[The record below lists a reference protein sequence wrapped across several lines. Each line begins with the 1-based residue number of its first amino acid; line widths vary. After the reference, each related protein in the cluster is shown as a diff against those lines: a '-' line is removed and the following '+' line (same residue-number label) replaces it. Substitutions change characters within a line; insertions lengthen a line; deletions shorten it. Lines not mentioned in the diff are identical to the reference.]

1 MIRYLEREIDTEN
14 AITSDQW
21 GGFYMLLQILTIT
34 HHITTMLFGIFL
46 SAFFLGVKQNKKNIL
61 FLLSTSAVYGILY
74 LFCVVF
80 CEPGLATVLYPLL
93 IHLPLF
99 LLLVFYYHFRWLP
112 ALLSI
117 LTAYLCCQFS
127 NWIGILAFSIVKFDW
142 VYYLV
147 RIIVTVS
154 VFFILSRQ
162 LCQTTALLFAKPNRQ
177 LYILGAVPFLYYV
190 FDYLTTKLTDLLYS
204 GSDVVVEFLS
214 FALCISYMIFL
225 LIYFHEYELKNQA
238 ELNSRLADMQLY
250 SLRSEIEQVRNSEQR
265 IKILRH
271 DMRHHLAAI
280 QTFISQN
287 ETERALSY
295 IHEINEHYDDTV
307 IHTFC
312 KNDLVNSVLS
322 IYQSQCTEK
331 QITFDVQ
338 VRISPTHA
346 FSEMTFCAILSNL
359 LENAMHAVLD
369 LPKKDRLIHLRISE
383 KTDHLLI
390 LQKNPTLHVPVFVN
404 DIPVATKK
412 DHGVG
417 VQSVIYYVEKEH
429 GQYQFYMENG
439 NFVVRIIL

>member
-1 MIRYLEREIDTEN
+1 
-14 AITSDQW
+14 
-21 GGFYMLLQILTIT
+21 MLLQILTIT

-46 SAFFLGVKQNKKNIL
+46 SAFFLGVKQNRTNTL
-61 FLLSTSAVYGILY
+61 FLFSISMVYGVFY
-74 LFCVVF
+74 LIFMAFCY
-80 CEPGLATVLYPLL
+80 PGYSAILYPLCV
-93 IHLPLF
+93 HLPLF

-127 NWIGILAFSIVKFDW
+127 NWIGILAFSITKLEW

-154 VFFILSRQ
+154 VYFILSRY
-162 LCQTTALLFAKPNRQ
+162 LCQTTALLFAKSDRK
-177 LYILGAVPFLYYV
+177 LYILGAMPFIYYV
-190 FDYLTTKLTDLLYS
+190 FDYFTTKLTTLLYS

-214 FALCISYMIFL
+214 FALCLSYVVFL
-225 LIYFHEYELKNQA
+225 FIYFQEYELKNQA
-238 ELNSRLADMQLY
+238 EQYSQLTDMQLH
-250 SLRSEIEQVRNSEQR
+250 SLRSEIEQVRSSEQR

-287 ETERALSY
+287 EPERALSY
-295 IHEINEHYDDTV
+295 IHEINERYDDTV

-312 KNDLVNSVLS
+312 KNELVNSVLS
-322 IYQSQCTEK
+322 IYHSQCKEK
-331 QITFDVQ
+331 LITFDVQ
-338 VRISPTHA
+338 VRISPTLA

-369 LPKKDRLIHLRISE
+369 LPEKDRLIHLRIFE

-390 LQKNPTLHVPVFVN
+390 LQKNPTLHAPVFVN
-404 DIPVATKK
+404 DIPVATKR

-439 NFVVRIIL
+439 EFVVRIIL

>member
-1 MIRYLEREIDTEN
+1 
-14 AITSDQW
+14 
-21 GGFYMLLQILTIT
+21 MLLQILTIT
-34 HHITTMLFGIFL
+34 HHITTMFFGIFL
-46 SAFFLGVKQNKKNIL
+46 SAFFLGVKQNRTNIL
-61 FLLSTSAVYGILY
+61 FLFSVSTVCSFFY
-74 LFCVVF
+74 LVFMEFCG
-80 CEPGLATVLYPLL
+80 PDYTAILYPLL

-112 ALLSI
+112 ALLSL

-127 NWIGILAFSIVKFDW
+127 NWIGILAFSVIKLDW

-154 VFFILSRQ
+154 VFFLLSRQ
-162 LCQTTALLFAKPNRQ
+162 LCQTTALLLSKPNRQ
-177 LYILGAVPFLYYV
+177 LYILGAVPFIYYV
-190 FDYLTTKLTDLLYS
+190 FDYLTTKLTNLLYS

-214 FALCISYMIFL
+214 FTLCLSYMIFL

-238 ELNSRLADMQLY
+238 ELNSQLADMQMT
-250 SLRSEIEQVRNSEQR
+250 SLRLEIEQVRNSEQR

-280 QTFISQN
+280 QTFILQN
-287 ETERALSY
+287 ETDRALSY

-307 IHTFC
+307 IITFC
-312 KNDLVNSVLS
+312 KNDLVNAVLS
-322 IYQSQCTEK
+322 IYQSQCKEK

-338 VRISPTHA
+338 VRVSPTLS

-359 LENAMHAVLD
+359 LENAILAVLD
-369 LPKKDRLIHLRISE
+369 LPEEDRLIHLSIFE
-383 KTDHLLI
+383 KADHLLI
-390 LQKNPTLHVPVFVN
+390 LQKNPTLHMPVFVN
-404 DIPVATKK
+404 DIPVTTRKN
-412 DHGVG
+412 HGIG

>member
-1 MIRYLEREIDTEN
+1 
-14 AITSDQW
+14 
-21 GGFYMLLQILTIT
+21 MLLQILTIT

-61 FLLSTSAVYGILY
+61 FLLSTSAVYGISY

-80 CEPGLATVLYPLL
+80 CEPDLATVLYPLL

-99 LLLVFYYHFRWLP
+99 LLLVFHYHFRWLP

-117 LTAYLCCQFS
+117 LTAYMCCQFS
-127 NWIGILAFSIVKFDW
+127 NWIGIFVLSMTHCEW
-142 VYYLV
+142 GYYLARV
-147 RIIVTVS
+147 IVTVS
-154 VFFILSRQ
+154 VFFLLSRY
-162 LCQTTALLFAKPNRQ
+162 LCQTTALLLAKPNRQ
-177 LYILGAVPFLYYV
+177 LYILGAVPFIYYV
-190 FDYLTTKLTDLLYS
+190 FDYVTTKLTTLLYS

-214 FALCISYMIFL
+214 FALCLSYVIFL
-225 LIYFHEYELKNQA
+225 LIYFHEYELKSQA
-238 ELNSRLADMQLY
+238 EQYSQLADMQLN
-250 SLRSEIEQVRNSEQR
+250 SLRSEIEQVRSSEQR

-280 QTFISQN
+280 RTFISQN
-287 ETERALSY
+287 ETDRALSY

-322 IYQSQCTEK
+322 IYQSQCKEK

-338 VRISPTHA
+338 VRISPTLA

-369 LPKKDRLIHLRISE
+369 LPEKDRLIHLRIFE

-390 LQKNPTLHVPVFVN
+390 LQKNPTLHAPVFVN

-429 GQYQFYMENG
+429 GQYQFYMEDG
-439 NFVVRIIL
+439 TFVVRIIL

>member
-1 MIRYLEREIDTEN
+1 MGRILY
-14 AITSDQW
+14 AASD
-21 GGFYMLLQILTIT
+21 FNYYAP
-34 HHITTMLFGIFL
+34 HHNDVFWHF
-46 SAFFLGVKQNKKNIL
+46 SVCFFLGVKQNRTNIL
-61 FLLSTSAVYGILY
+61 FLISVSTVCSFFY
-74 LFCVVF
+74 LVFMEFCG
-80 CEPGLATVLYPLL
+80 PDYTAVLYPLL

-177 LYILGAVPFLYYV
+177 LYILGAIPFLYYV

-238 ELNSRLADMQLY
+238 ELNSRLADMQIT
-250 SLRSEIEQVRNSEQR
+250 SLRSEIEQVRSSEQR

-338 VRISPTHA
+338 VRISPTLA

-369 LPKKDRLIHLRISE
+369 LPEKDRLIHLRIFE

-390 LQKNPTLHVPVFVN
+390 LQKNPTLHAPVFVN